1 MSNIAADDGIPEITL
16 GWRLR
21 IAMER
26 AGLKAEDMA
35 AQLGVH
41 RGTITR
47 WTHDIGKPPR
57 AIYLHRWADLCH
69 VKYAWLAGEHAR
81 PTDIAGGVGAFA
93 AGSDRRKAN
102 IPTQRERRRNWNAAS
117 QCLIAA
123 AIL

>member
-57 AIYLHRWADLCH
+57 PIYLRHWAELCH
-69 VKYAWLAGEHAR
+69 VQFAWLAGEHAR
-81 PTDIAGGVGAFA
+81 PTDTAGA
-93 AGSDRRKAN
+93 AEACAGRERRKAN
-102 IPTQRERRRNWNAAS
+102 IPTQRERRRNWNVAS